1 MSEAPHTTKTKAASK
16 DTWKQANVHTGV
28 TLPSG
33 TVVDIKIPSLPQ
45 LIKAGQVPNHLIDIA
60 VEQGSSDKIDREV
73 LEQTWEFTCFIIP
86 KMLVNPEISED
97 DVADLPALDLEMLI
111 GFASRV
117 TDLDAVG
124 HQLGG
129 LETQDSFRNVRGLDL
144 TTEDLLNL

>member
-1 MSEAPHTTKTKAASK
+1 MSETSPTTKTKATSK
-16 DTWKQANVHTGV
+16 STWKQANVHTGV

-33 TVVDIKIPSLPQ
+33 TIVDITIPSLPK

-86 KMLVNPEISED
+86 EMLVNPKITAED
-97 DVADLPALDLEMLI
+97 VGDLPALDLEMLI

-144 TTEDLLNL
+144 TASDILDL